1 LGVSAAGTVTLY
13 ASWHK
18 FSVQFGSSSYLEV
31 FSFCSTLPTL
41 HPGCSSTLAEHHIR
55 RYTHV
60 DKKWQQYV
68 KKKRNKIRS
77 VGLGPATSIHPTM
90 CNSTSKI
97 GYSVLIHIVGM
108 DTSKLGHVG
117 KRCIGSFSSSTGER
131 VTQQMS
137 SCWKGLFSL
146 PFSKDT
152 YLFPEK
158 YHDVC

>member
-1 LGVSAAGTVTLY
+1 MY
-13 ASWHK
+13 
-18 FSVQFGSSSYLEV
+18 
-31 FSFCSTLPTL
+31 
-41 HPGCSSTLAEHHIR
+41 
-55 RYTHV
+55 
-60 DKKWQQYV
+60 
-68 KKKRNKIRS
+68 KKKRNRIRS

>member
-1 LGVSAAGTVTLY
+1 LRYFLSAALCQPY
-13 ASWHK
+13 I
-18 FSVQFGSSSYLEV
+18 
-31 FSFCSTLPTL
+31 
-41 HPGCSSTLAEHHIR
+41 LAAQALSQNIISGEMAAVC
-55 RYTHV
+55 T
-60 DKKWQQYV
+60 
-68 KKKRNKIRS
+68 KKRNRIRS